1 MSIII
6 SGQGKLRL
14 GLSILVVNHSE
25 KIRSHIIKSLYE
37 AGYFDADIWEA
48 GNGSQGLKLYQSH
61 HMDLIL
67 TGWGQSPGEIMD
79 MIKNINSPGHDFQ
92 TVIIMTACQVNTG
105 KMEEALQ
112 QGAHD
117 YLSYPFT
124 PAQLKIKLGKYF

>member
-48 GNGSQGLKLYQSH
+48 GNDSQPDWVHVSFRMSGNRKKVLRYYP
-61 HMDLIL
+61 
-67 TGWGQSPGEIMD
+67 GQGYEDI
-79 MIKNINSPGHDFQ
+79 
-92 TVIIMTACQVNTG
+92 
-105 KMEEALQ
+105 
-112 QGAHD
+112 
-117 YLSYPFT
+117 
-124 PAQLKIKLGKYF
+124 